1 MYFAIDEE
9 SEFHQRLN
17 PVAMAKRQI
26 PNGYKNTTKSLTDR
40 IKTKPVSESED
51 YIDIDEEYLFDED
64 TGLVLIL
71 SVKLLVVFLYP
82 LGI

>member
-40 IKTKPVSESED
+40 INTKPVSESED
-51 YIDIDEEYLFDED
+51 
-64 TGLVLIL
+64 VLCH
-71 SVKLLVVFLYP
+71 
-82 LGI
+82 